1 MTDTLAPKPSDDAF
15 AATAPLLKADN
26 LCVGFRTDA
35 GTVNAVSDVSFEIHP
50 GEVLAVVGE
59 SGSGKSVT
67 ALALM
72 RLHPRNTDITG
83 DVMFDGIDLL
93 SLTDAQM
100 RSIRGRDIAMIF
112 QDPMT
117 ALNPVFTVGEQ
128 IAEAIRIHNDVTKP
142 QAWERSVDLLQLVG
156 VPEPKRRAAQH
167 PHEYSGGMRQRAMIA
182 MAISNDPKLLIAD
195 EPTTALDVTV
205 QAQVMEV
212 LHDVQEATGS
222 AMMLITHDLGLVAGS
237 ADRVQVMYASRL
249 METGDLD
256 DIFYESSN
264 PYTRA
269 LLESIPDLQGVKES
283 LEPIP
288 GNPPSLLNPP
298 SGCAFRPRCFMAG
311 EECAGSVPELI
322 TIEGHHAS
330 RCHRISAM
338 PAPVGVPS

>member
-1 MTDTLAPKPSDDAF
+1 MSGE
-15 AATAPLLKADN
+15 PLLSVDN
-26 LCVGFRTDA
+26 LGVGFKTDA
-35 GTVNAVSDVSFEIHP
+35 GVVQAVTDVSFEIYP

-72 RLHPRNTDITG
+72 RLHPGNTDTTG

-93 SLTDAQM
+93 KLTDAQM

-117 ALNPVFTVGEQ
+117 AMNPVFTVGEQ
-128 IAEAIRIHNDVTKP
+128 IVEAIRVHQDVSKKV
-142 QAWERSVDLLQLVG
+142 AWERTVDLLQLVG
-156 VPEPKRRAAQH
+156 VPEPKQRASQH

-222 AMMLITHDLGLVAGS
+222 AMMLITHDLGLVAGA

-249 METGDLD
+249 MESGTID
-256 DIFYESSN
+256 DIFYESQN

-269 LLESIPDLQGVKES
+269 LLDSIPDLETNKER
-283 LEPIP
+283 LDPIP

-298 SGCAFRPRCFMAG
+298 SGCAFRPRCSMAADICT
-311 EECAGSVPELI
+311 ESVPEMVGI
-322 TIEGHHAS
+322 DQQHTS
-330 RCHRISAM
+330 RCFRVADIEVAEKAM
-338 PAPVGVPS
+338 S

>member
-1 MTDTLAPKPSDDAF
+1 MADVATSKHPDPF

-26 LCVGFRTDA
+26 LSVSFRTDA
-35 GTVNAVSDVSFEIHP
+35 GTVKAVTDVSFEIHP

-72 RLHPRNTDITG
+72 RLHPRNTDTTG
-83 DVMFDGIDLL
+83 DVMFDDIDLL
-93 SLTDAQM
+93 ALTEAQM

-128 IAEAIRIHNDVTKP
+128 IAEAIRTHNGESKKS
-142 QAWERSVDLLQLVG
+142 AWDRSVDLLQLVG
-156 VPEPKRRAAQH
+156 VPEPKRRASQH

-212 LHDVQEATGS
+212 LHEVQEATGS
-222 AMMLITHDLGLVAGS
+222 AMLLITHDLGLVAGS

-269 LLESIPDLQGVKES
+269 LLESIPDLHGVKDK
-283 LEPIP
+283 LEAIP
-288 GNPPSLLNPP
+288 GNPPSLLNP
-298 SGCAFRPRCFMAG
+298 SAGCAFRPRCFLAA
-311 EECAGSVPELI
+311 EECAGSVPDLI
-322 TIEGHHAS
+322 TIGGHHAS
-330 RCHRISAM
+330 RCHRIAAM
-338 PAPVGVPS
+338 PAPVEVES

>member
-1 MTDTLAPKPSDDAF
+1 MSEPVLKVENLNVGFHTKSGVVQ
-15 AATAPLLKADN
+15 AATDI
-26 LCVGFRTDA
+26 
-35 GTVNAVSDVSFEIHP
+35 SFEIAA

-72 RLHPRNTDITG
+72 RLHPRNTEITG
-83 DVMFDGIDLL
+83 AVSFGGVDMLN
-93 SLTDAQM
+93 LTDAQM
-100 RSIRGRDIAMIF
+100 RNVRGRDVAMIF

-117 ALNPVFTVGEQ
+117 AMNPVFSVGAQ
-128 IAEAIRIHNDVTKP
+128 IVEAVRVHNRDTSK
-142 QAWERSVDLLQLVG
+142 QEAWSRAVDLLQLVG
-156 VPEPKRRAAQH
+156 VPEPKHRASQY

-182 MAISNDPKLLIAD
+182 MAICNDPKLLIAD

-212 LHDVQEATGS
+212 LHDVQAETGS

-249 METGDLD
+249 METGTVDE
-256 DIFYESSN
+256 IFYESRN

-269 LLESIPDLQGVKES
+269 LLESMPDIAGTKEK

-288 GNPPSLLNPP
+288 GNPPSLLNTRP
-298 SGCAFRPRCFMAG
+298 GCAFRPRCSYATEVCGVEYPDAVSFSN
-311 EECAGSVPELI
+311 EHTSRC
-322 TIEGHHAS
+322 HHAS
-330 RCHRISAM
+330 ELEAM
-338 PAPVGVPS
+338 PS

>member
-1 MTDTLAPKPSDDAF
+1 MAE
-15 AATAPLLKADN
+15 PLLKVEG
-26 LCVGFRTDA
+26 LTVGFPSKAGVVKAVTDV
-35 GTVNAVSDVSFEIHP
+35 GFEIYP
-50 GEVLAVVGE
+50 GEVLSVVGE

-72 RLHPRNTDITG
+72 RLHPASTRITG
-83 DVMFDGIDLL
+83 SVMFDGRDLL
-93 SLTDAQM
+93 EIPEDEM
-100 RSIRGRDIAMIF
+100 RSIRGDEIAMIF

-117 ALNPVFTVGEQ
+117 ALNPVFTVGNQ
-128 IAEAIRIHNDVTKP
+128 IVEAIRIHNTVSK
-142 QAWERSVDLLQLVG
+142 QAAWKKAVDLLDLVG
-156 VPEPKRRAAQH
+156 VPEPKRRASQY

-212 LHDVQEATGS
+212 LHDVQQATGS
-222 AMMLITHDLGLVAGS
+222 AIMLITHDLGLVAGT

-249 METGDLD
+249 METGTIDE
-256 DIFYESSN
+256 IFYGSRN

-269 LLESIPDLQGVKES
+269 LLDSIPDLETVKDM

-298 SGCAFRPRCFMAG
+298 SGCPFRPRCTMAVDL
-311 EECAGSVPELI
+311 CAEQEPQFVRIDS
-322 TIEGHHAS
+322 THAS
-330 RCHRISAM
+330 RCHRVADIEALE
-338 PAPVGVPS
+338 AAIA

>member
-1 MTDTLAPKPSDDAF
+1 MAGE
-15 AATAPLLKADN
+15 PLLSVDN
-26 LCVGFRTDA
+26 LGVGFKTDA
-35 GTVNAVSDVSFEIHP
+35 GVVQAVTDVSFEIYP

-72 RLHPRNTDITG
+72 RLHPGNTDTTG
-83 DVMFDGIDLL
+83 DVIFDGIDLL
-93 SLTDAQM
+93 KLTDAQM

-117 ALNPVFTVGEQ
+117 AMNPVFTVGEQ
-128 IAEAIRIHNDVTKP
+128 IVEAIRVHQDVSKKV
-142 QAWERSVDLLQLVG
+142 AWERTVDLLQLVG
-156 VPEPKRRAAQH
+156 VPEPKQRASQH

-222 AMMLITHDLGLVAGS
+222 AMMLITHDLGLVAGA

-249 METGDLD
+249 MESGTID
-256 DIFYESSN
+256 DIFYESQN

-269 LLESIPDLQGVKES
+269 LLDSIPDLETNKER
-283 LEPIP
+283 LDPIP

-298 SGCAFRPRCFMAG
+298 SGCAFRPRCSMAADICT
-311 EECAGSVPELI
+311 ESVPEMVGI
-322 TIEGHHAS
+322 DQQHTS
-330 RCHRISAM
+330 RCFRVADIEVAEKAM
-338 PAPVGVPS
+338 S

>member
-1 MTDTLAPKPSDDAF
+1 MIE
-15 AATAPLLKADN
+15 PLLKVDN
-26 LCVGFRTDA
+26 LTVGFHTKS
-35 GTVNAVSDVSFEIHP
+35 GVVKAVTDVSFEVRP

-72 RLHPRNTDITG
+72 QLHPDNTEITG
-83 DVMFDGIDLL
+83 SAMFDGRDLVHL
-93 SLTDAQM
+93 GEKDM
-100 RSIRGRDIAMIF
+100 RAIRGRDIAMIF

-117 ALNPVFTVGEQ
+117 AMNPVFSVGDQ
-128 IAEAIRIHNDVTKP
+128 IIETIQVHDSSVSTSDAKTKAI
-142 QAWERSVDLLQLVG
+142 DLLTLVG
-156 VPEPKRRAAQH
+156 VPEPKRRADQY

-182 MAISNDPKLLIAD
+182 MAIANDPKLLIAD

-212 LHDVQEATGS
+212 LAEVQEKTGS

-249 METGDLD
+249 METGTVDE
-256 DIFYESSN
+256 IFYGSQN

-269 LLESIPDLQGVKES
+269 LLQSIPDLDGTKET

-298 SGCAFRPRCFMAG
+298 SGCAFRPRCAH
-311 EECAGSVPELI
+311 ASSVCSEDQPTLVSLRG
-322 TIEGHHAS
+322 THAS
-330 RCHRISAM
+330 RCHHADELAPIGASA
-338 PAPVGVPS
+338 